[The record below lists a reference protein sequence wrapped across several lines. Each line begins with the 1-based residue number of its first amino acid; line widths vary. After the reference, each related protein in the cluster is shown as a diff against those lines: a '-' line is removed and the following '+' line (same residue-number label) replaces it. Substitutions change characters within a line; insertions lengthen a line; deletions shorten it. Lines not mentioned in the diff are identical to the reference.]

1 MGAPRK
7 PTALKQIQG
16 TDKKHPER
24 LNENEPVP
32 VRGIGPAHKTLTEYE
47 SQIWDEIVGISYAG
61 VLGEAD
67 RLALEMMCRL
77 TAEMRLDYSEF
88 SAAKMTQLSQLCG
101 RFGMTPSDR
110 TKIVIPNKDKKNRFE
125 EL

>member
-7 PTALKQIQG
+7 PTVLKEIQG
-16 TDKKHPER
+16 SAKQHPGR
-24 LNENEPVP
+24 LNKNEPLP
-32 VRGIGPAHKTLTEYE
+32 VRGIGPAHKSLGEFE
-47 SQIWDEIVGISYAG
+47 KEIWDEIVGISYAG

-77 TAEMRLDYSEF
+77 TADMRLDYSEF

-110 TKIVIPNKDKKNRFE
+110 TKIVIPKADKKNTYE
-125 EL
+125 GM

>member
-1 MGAPRK
+1 MGAPKK
-7 PTALKQIQG
+7 PSALKAIQG
-16 TDKKHPER
+16 TDQHNKER
-24 LNENEPVP
+24 LNPDEPVP
-32 VRGIGPAHKTLTEYE
+32 VRGIGPAHKILSEYE
-47 SQIWDEIVGISYAG
+47 REIWDEIVGISYKG

-67 RLALEMMCRL
+67 RLPLEMMCRL

-110 TKIVIPNKDKKNRFE
+110 TKIVIPKSKNANAFE
-125 EL
+125 GM